1 MKPKFRRTLAL
12 LAGIPIIGGLL
23 TSCSIVGW
31 TTAVAVG
38 TVGVVGYTVYEGGE
52 SVVEGVSSIG
62 SSDSSEGSKSETVV
76 FNGKVL
82 KTECHNTTV
91 EEAWLAS
98 ATALRR
104 AQFKNLA
111 GDYDALSG
119 ELRTQTWDQNLV
131 TLQFKA
137 GEQNQTHLSIWVGPD
152 GDLKSEEKIYKLVQE
167 ELKKR
172 AAAAQAAGNGTA
184 SKETAQ

>member
-1 MKPKFRRTLAL
+1 MTSKLSKKLML
-12 LAGIPIIGGLL
+12 LVGIPLIGGLL
-23 TSCSIVGW
+23 MSCSIVGW

-52 SVVEGVSSIG
+52 SVVDGVSSIG
-62 SSDSSEGSKSETVV
+62 GSDSSEDSKSETAV

-82 KTECHNTTV
+82 KTECHATTV

-119 ELRTQTWDQNLV
+119 ELRTQTWDQNPI

-137 GEQNQTHLSIWVGPD
+137 GEQNQTYLWIWVGPD
-152 GDLKSEEKIYKLVQE
+152 GDLKAEEKIYKLVQE

-184 SKETAQ
+184 SKETAK